1 MSKIYYSDFLKE
13 NDSLSQSIFRKTS
26 PFDPAAALSG
36 MQFYEFTLTELG
48 LPPAEVLLQQVLAI
62 EQQVGLQ
69 HWVNRTT
76 TAKDY
81 KGFSLTYN
89 PNYCDSIESIYH
101 QTWGSTQLTQ
111 NYSKDNQTDINIKN
125 TYYDTY
131 AFRKVLPLVENYLGN
146 FIDNFYFPIFRSRI
160 AYFNPLFPNLGKDE
174 SWHIDEPPYQ
184 LLRINIPLQT
194 CKEHVLDIDGTDE
207 HGNNTT
213 LLGKHLEIGKAY
225 IWNTRIPHRVYINN
239 VVSSAKPRI
248 HIVLGLAP
256 WLRYNSADDSYEE
269 SIHYGKSIDEIV
281 KNKLFL
287 KSNNI

>member
-1 MSKIYYSDFLKE
+1 MSKIYYSDFHQE
-13 NDSLSQSIFRKTS
+13 TDSLSQSIFQKTKQ
-26 PFDPAAALSG
+26 FDPSVVLNG
-36 MQFYEFTLTELG
+36 MQFYEFTLKELG
-48 LPPAEVLLQQVLAI
+48 LPPVAVLLQQVLAI
-62 EQQVGLQ
+62 ERQVGLQ
-69 HWVNRTT
+69 HWVNRTK

-111 NYSKDNQTDINIKN
+111 NYSRNNQNDINIKN

-131 AFRKVLPLVENYLGN
+131 AFRKIPPLVETHLGN
-146 FIDNFYFPIFRSRI
+146 FIDKFSFPIFRSRI
-160 AYFNPLFPNLGKDE
+160 AYFNPLSPNFGKDE

-194 CKEHVLDIDGTDE
+194 CKEHLIDIDGADE
-207 HGNNTT
+207 YGNSFK
-213 LLGKHLEIGKAY
+213 LLEKHLEVGKAY
-225 IWNTRIPHRVYINN
+225 IWNTRIPHRIYINKK
-239 VVSSAKPRI
+239 VSLLKPRI

-256 WLRYNSADDSYEE
+256 WLIYNSADDSYEE

-287 KSNNI
+287 KSNNS